1 MKRNNSLDCLRVLAC
16 FLVILLH
23 VSAGYVIDNIEN
35 YNFQFTIG
43 NFFDSISRI
52 CVPLFVM
59 LSGAFLLENSKN
71 KNFSNFYKKSLLKV
85 GIPTFIWSLIYVI
98 YSYVIGIGR
107 EMIRKEPFD
116 YLSPIKN
123 WVMGRPFY
131 HLWYLYM
138 IIGLYILTPIIIR
151 LKEEIKEK
159 TFFLISIIL
168 LILSIGISV
177 YNSLVWLIQFI
188 LYLGY
193 FMMGS
198 FLKNYFMKKTFN
210 LKVSILISILSG
222 ISIFVITEYFVKYN
236 LFNKTL
242 YFYGNLT
249 PFVII
254 GSIFTFITFLN
265 LKIESNLYTSLA
277 HHSFNIYLIHAGF
290 LSTLNIILD
299 ILNLK
304 FNGIWY
310 IPLTS
315 LIIFIISYIG
325 SKIISVILNK
335 ILLKIPKLKVA
346 YKAFDKV

>member
-35 YNFQFTIG
+35 YNFQFTVG

-59 LSGAFLLENSKN
+59 LSGAFLLENPKN
-71 KNFSNFYKKSLLKV
+71 KDFVSFYKKSLFKI
-85 GIPTFIWSLIYVI
+85 GIPTFVWSFLYVL
-98 YSYVIGIGR
+98 YSYLLSFGASIIKNKP
-107 EMIRKEPFD
+107 ID
-116 YLSPIKN
+116 YLLPIKN
-123 WVMGRPFY
+123 WILGKPYY

-138 IIGLYILTPIIIR
+138 IIGLYILTPLIIR

-159 TFFLISIIL
+159 TFFKISIIL
-168 LILSIGISV
+168 LILSIGISA
-177 YNSLVWLIQFI
+177 YNSLIWLIQFI
-188 LYLGY
+188 IYLGY
-193 FMMGS
+193 FMIGS
-198 FLKNYFMKKTFN
+198 SLKNYFMKNNFN
-210 LKVSILISILSG
+210 LKISILISILSG
-222 ISIFVITEYFVKYN
+222 ISIFFITEYFVKYN

-249 PFVII
+249 PFVML

-265 LKIESNLYTSLA
+265 LKIESNLYSRLA
-277 HHSFNIYLIHAGF
+277 HHSFNIYLIHAGL
-290 LSTLNIILD
+290 LSALDIILN

-315 LIIFIISYIG
+315 LIIFIASYIG
-325 SKIISVILNK
+325 SEIIDLILNK
-335 ILLKIPKLKVA
+335 ILLKNSKLKLA
-346 YKAFDKV
+346 HEA